1 MPSHIDHLFI
11 GALRP
16 LPPEGQ
22 MTGMYKHPA
31 RGPVAVGPEGFAGDY
46 QGDRR
51 VHGGAEK
58 AVHHY
63 PAEHYPRLAQR
74 FPHSAAI
81 LKPGTLGENL
91 STRGWTEETV
101 CIGDLFRVGT
111 ALLQL
116 SQPRSPCWKIDH
128 RLDAEGASLFVA
140 HEGII
145 GWYYRVRE
153 AGTIAPGDA
162 FELVERPNPD
172 LSVAAYWRATLEHRP
187 DPAQLR
193 AMAAAAGLA
202 PDKAQRLAERAAWLE
217 NNPTT
222 T

>member
-1 MPSHIDHLFI
+1 MNTQLEQLFV

-22 MTGMYKHPA
+22 MTGIYKSA
-31 RGPVAVGPEGFAGDY
+31 VDRPVAVGPEGLAGDF

-58 AVHHY
+58 AVHHF
-63 PAEHYPRLAQR
+63 PAEHYARLAQR
-74 FPHSAAI
+74 FPHSAGI
-81 LKPGTLGENL
+81 LRAGTLGENL

-101 CIGDLFRVGT
+101 CIGDVFRVGS

-128 RLDAEGASLFVA
+128 CLDAEGASLFVA
-140 HEGII
+140 HEGIT

-153 AGTIAPGDA
+153 VGTIAPGDA
-162 FELVERPNPD
+162 IELVERPNPE
-172 LSVAAYWRATLEHRP
+172 LSVATYWRATLEHRP
-187 DPAQLR
+187 EPAALR

-202 PDKAQRLAERAAWLE
+202 PDKAERLAKRADWLE
-217 NNPTT
+217 KN
-222 T
+222 

>member
-1 MPSHIDHLFI
+1 MISNIDHLFI

-16 LPPEGQ
+16 LPSEGQ
-22 MTGMYKHPA
+22 MTGMYKSA
-31 RGPVAVGPEGFAGDY
+31 VDRRVAVGSEGLVGDF

-51 VHGGAEK
+51 VHGGTEK

-63 PAEHYPRLAQR
+63 PAEHYARLAQR
-74 FPHSAAI
+74 FPHSAGL

-91 STRGWTEETV
+91 STKGWTEETV
-101 CIGDLFRVGT
+101 CIGDVFRIGS

-153 AGTIAPGDA
+153 GGTIASGDA
-162 FELVERPNPD
+162 IELVERPNPD
-172 LSVAAYWRATLEHRP
+172 LSVATYWRATLEHRP
-187 DPAQLR
+187 EPAKLR

-202 PDKAQRLAERAAWLE
+202 PDKAKRLAERAVWLE
-217 NNPTT
+217 SNPAGE
-222 T
+222 

>member
-1 MPSHIDHLFI
+1 MNSRIDHVFV

-22 MTGMYKHPA
+22 MTGMYKSPVD
-31 RGPVAVGPEGFAGDY
+31 GPVAVGTEGLAGDF
-46 QGDRR
+46 QGDQR

-63 PAEHYPRLAQR
+63 PAEHYARLAQR
-74 FPHSAAI
+74 FPGCAGM
-81 LKPGTLGENL
+81 LQPGVLGENL

-153 AGTIAPGDA
+153 GGTIAPGDA
-162 FELVERPNPD
+162 LELVERPNPW
-172 LSVAAYWRATLEHRP
+172 LSIAAYWRTRLEHRP
-187 DPAQLR
+187 EPAALR
-193 AMAAAAGLA
+193 AIAAAAGLA
-202 PDKAQRLAERAAWLE
+202 PEQAKRLAERAAWLE
-217 NNPTT
+217 NNRADG
-222 T
+222 

>member
-1 MPSHIDHLFI
+1 MHTLIDHVFV

-22 MTGMYKHPA
+22 MTGMYKS
-31 RGPVAVGPEGFAGDY
+31 PVAGPASVGPEGLAGDF

-63 PAEHYPRLAQR
+63 PAEHYARLAQR
-74 FPHSAAI
+74 FPASAQSLA
-81 LKPGTLGENL
+81 PGVLGENL
-91 STRGWTEETV
+91 STHGWTEETV

-140 HEGII
+140 HEGIT

-153 AGTIAPGDA
+153 GGAIAPGDTL
-162 FELVERPNPD
+162 ELVERPNPW

-187 DPAQLR
+187 EPAALR
-193 AMAAAAGLA
+193 AMAAATGLA
-202 PDKAQRLAERAAWLE
+202 PAQAKRLAERAAWLE
-217 NNPTT
+217 SNPARD
-222 T
+222 